1 MTKDLKELYEYG
13 YEVFADETKF
23 HLWLE
28 RKCVAL
34 GDRTP
39 ASFLTSKEEMKI
51 VRHTFGRIEHGVM
64 S

>member
-1 MTKDLKELYEYG
+1 MSEDLKELYEYG
-13 YEVFADETKF
+13 YKVFGDKTKF

-28 RKCVAL
+28 RKCVAI

-39 ASFLTSKEEMKI
+39 CFFLTSKEETQI
-51 VRHTFGRIEHGVM
+51 VRYTLGRIEYGVI